1 MNEGR
6 STSLRLSSKGNKHVP
21 REIADGLGK
30 LPPQALEMEE
40 SVLAA
45 VLLEK
50 DAFSKIKD
58 FLFPEHFYTEVHKEI
73 YTAANQ
79 LHLDNKPIDMR
90 MVVNQLRVT
99 GKLEL
104 VGGHY
109 YIAQLTNSASS
120 SANIEY
126 HARVI
131 LEMALKRE
139 MIQLASAI
147 QSEMYEDGVDIF
159 EKLEDAQKRLEQL
172 KATNITEPIEAKIKA
187 LWKEV
192 LLTEEPPEETPIL
205 FINGVAVGTP
215 GNHSLVIGKK
225 KSRKTLFLTWLIA
238 QFLKNEDPESVIFFD
253 TEQGKSHVWKI
264 RKKVEQ
270 MTGNKIPVVYL
281 RGRSPQERKDIVEW
295 TMKHWH
301 KKVKLAFIDG
311 IRDLL
316 SNINDIP
323 ECTELIV
330 WLEKLTLHHNV
341 HICNVLHMNKNDENA
356 RGHIGTELANKAQ
369 TSIELAL
376 KEIGP
381 NETVTEVK
389 CESSRDEPFE
399 TFAFTH
405 DKDKLPMLVGVPT
418 KNGEPDENKLH
429 DKIRMVF
436 EDGAL
441 SYNEAVDKIKVVF
454 DNVGISK
461 AKKMLTKWR
470 ENGWVAKSGPER
482 SKDTRYSLITTNFS
496 RLPTIEEVHPPP
508 PPQPDLFSSDVD
520 LPF

>member
-1 MNEGR
+1 MSG
-6 STSLRLSSKGNKHVP
+6 STHSRLYSKPVP
-21 REIADGLGK
+21 RDISDSLGK

-45 VLLEK
+45 VMLERDAYTQIKEFLL
-50 DAFSKIKD
+50 
-58 FLFPEHFYTEVHKEI
+58 PEHFYLETHKEI
-73 YTAANQ
+73 FVAAGQ
-79 LHLDNKPIDMR
+79 LHLDGKPIDMR
-90 MVVNQLRVT
+90 MVANQLRVT
-99 GKLEL
+99 GKLEV
-104 VGGHY
+104 VGGLHF
-109 YIAQLTNSASS
+109 IAELTTKANS

-131 LEMALKRE
+131 LEMAMKRE
-139 MIQLASAI
+139 LIRVASDIQA
-147 QSEMYEDGVDIF
+147 EMYEDDTDVF
-159 EKLEDAQKRLEQL
+159 EKFDQVQARLESL
-172 KATNITEPIEAKIKA
+172 KSTNITEPIEAKIKA

-238 QFLKNEDPESVIFFD
+238 QYLKNEEEDSIIFFD

-270 MTGNKIPVVYL
+270 MTGKKIPVVYL
-281 RGRSPQERKDIVEW
+281 RGRSPEERKNIVEW

-323 ECTELIV
+323 ECTDLIV
-330 WLEKLTLHHNV
+330 WLEKLTLAHNV

-376 KEIGP
+376 KEINGP
-381 NETVTEVK
+381 NETVTEVS

-418 KNGEPDENKLH
+418 KEGTISENEQQAR
-429 DKIRMVF
+429 IRLVF
-436 EDGAL
+436 EDGVL
-441 SYNEAVDKIKVVF
+441 SYADAVDKIKVVF
-454 DNVGISK
+454 KIGVGR
-461 AKKMLTKWR
+461 AKGLLMDWR
-470 ENGWVAKSGPER
+470 KEGWVAKSGPER
-482 SKDTRYSLITTNFS
+482 SKDTRYSLITENFS
-496 RLPTIEEVHPPP
+496 KLPTIEEVHPPQ
-508 PPQPDLFSSDVD
+508 QPDLFTTSAIED